1 MKRRALLTSSTALA
15 ATAFLA
21 ACGFQLRQPPRMAF
35 RTVSLS
41 GFANNSPMATELA
54 RALEDSGV
62 TVIETALQAAA
73 AASAA
78 SGAAPAWLA
87 SHITLQAL
95 NDTRDE
101 AVASSTSYSQVRD
114 LSIRTFFKFQV
125 LRSDGSVLIP
135 PTDVT
140 LARDIA
146 YNEKDALAKQEESA
160 SLHRAMQTDIVAQ
173 TLRRLSVIRPGQLT
187 QP

>member
-1 MKRRALLTSSTALA
+1 MNRRALLTSSTALTA
-15 ATAFLA
+15 AALLA
-21 ACGFQLRQPPRMAF
+21 ACGFELRKPPKMVF
-35 RTVSLS
+35 RTVSLA

-62 TVIETALQAAA
+62 TVIEASLQAAA

-87 SHITLQAL
+87 RHITLQAL

-101 AVASSTSYSQVRD
+101 VVASSTAYSQVRD

-125 LRSDGSVLIP
+125 LRGDGSVLIA

-173 TLRRLSVIRPGQLT
+173 TLRRLSTIRPNQLV

>member
-1 MKRRALLTSSTALA
+1 MNRRALLSSSAALA
-15 ATAFLA
+15 ASSLLA
-21 ACGFQLRQPPRMAF
+21 ACGFQLRQPPKMAF
-35 RTVSLS
+35 RTVSLA
-41 GFANNSPMATELA
+41 GFATNSPMATELA

-62 TVIETALQAAA
+62 TVIETTLQAAA

-87 SHITLQAL
+87 SHITLESL

-101 AVASSTSYSQVRD
+101 VVASSTAYSQVRD
-114 LSIRTFFKFQV
+114 LSIRTFFKFRV
-125 LRSDGSVLIP
+125 LRGDGSVLIP
-135 PTDVT
+135 PTDIN

-160 SLHRAMQTDIVAQ
+160 SLHRAMQTDIVSQA
-173 TLRRLSVIRPGQLT
+173 LRRLSTIRADQLAR
-187 QP
+187 P

>member
-1 MKRRALLTSSTALA
+1 MNRRALLTSSTALA
-15 ATAFLA
+15 AAATLA

-35 RTVSLS
+35 RTVSLT
-41 GFANNSPMATELA
+41 GFAGNSPMATELA

-62 TVIETALQAAA
+62 TVIEASLQAAA

-87 SHITLQAL
+87 SHITLQAIK
-95 NDTRDE
+95 DTRDE
-101 AVASSTSYSQVRD
+101 TAASSTAYSQIRD
-114 LSIRTFFKFQV
+114 LSINTSFKFQV
-125 LRSDGSVLIP
+125 VRGDGSVLIG

-140 LARDIA
+140 LSRVIA

-173 TLRRLSVIRPGQLT
+173 TLRRLSTIRPGQLR